1 MTESEQEI
9 EQAIQAFE
17 QKLGK
22 IQEKVNE
29 IDEQIKNTS
38 VNSVDKIESE
48 LELLKNN
55 YYEVLAKELLG
66 EFDNKQKKEIEE
78 NIQAAERKLKGE
90 NDRLQNIVGIRH
102 ALEAE
107 FRKTQNSIEQ
117 HQSALER
124 VEFEGLK
131 LQRQKILDEINTSRK
146 NLEELFGKVSSY
158 NLKSVELVA
167 RILNREYKQ
176 RGLPQ
181 GPRQNGNSRDK
192 INQLA
197 EPFDINGVK
206 NSFAET
212 LSEIVC
218 KSLSS

>member
-1 MTESEQEI
+1 MIETQQEI
-9 EQAIQAFE
+9 EQKIQAFE

-22 IQEKVNE
+22 IQEKVSE
-29 IDEQIKNTS
+29 IDEEIKNTS

-48 LELLKNN
+48 LERLKNT

-66 EFDNKQKKEIEE
+66 EFDDKQKKEIEE

-90 NDRLQNIVGIRH
+90 NDRLQNFVGIRQ

-107 FRKTQNSIEQ
+107 SRKTQSSVEQ
-117 HQSALER
+117 HQSTLER
-124 VEFEGLK
+124 LEFEALK
-131 LQRQKILDEINTSRK
+131 LERQKLVEEINSSQK
-146 NLEELFGKVSSY
+146 QLESLFDKVSTY
-158 NLKSVELVA
+158 NLKSVGIVKQ
-167 RILNREYKQ
+167 ILDREYKQ

-181 GPRQNGNSRDK
+181 AARLNGDNRDK
-192 INQLA
+192 VNQLA

-218 KSLSS
+218 KSLST

>member
-1 MTESEQEI
+1 MTATLQEI

-17 QKLGK
+17 QKIGK

-48 LELLKNN
+48 LEQLKNA
-55 YYEVLAKELLG
+55 YYEVLARELLG
-66 EFDNKQKKEIEE
+66 EFDEKQKKEIEE

-90 NDRLQNIVGIRH
+90 NDRLQNFVGIRH
-102 ALEAE
+102 ALESE
-107 FRKTQNSIEQ
+107 FRKTQTQIEQ

-124 VEFEGLK
+124 LEFEGLK
-131 LQRQKILDEINTSRK
+131 QEKQNIIEEINSSRK
-146 NLEELFGKVSSY
+146 HLEELFGKVSSY
-158 NLKSVELVA
+158 NLKSVGLVA
-167 RILNREYKQ
+167 QILDREYKQ

-181 GPRQNGNSRDK
+181 GPRPNGDNREK
-192 INQLA
+192 VNQLA

-218 KSLSS
+218 KSLSN

>member
-1 MTESEQEI
+1 MTATQQEI
-9 EQAIQAFE
+9 EQALRTFD

-22 IQEKVNE
+22 IQEKVTE

-38 VNSVDKIESE
+38 VNSVDKIESD
-48 LELLKNN
+48 LERLKNS
-55 YYEVLAKELLG
+55 YYEVLARELLG
-66 EFDNKQKKEIEE
+66 EFDSKQKKEIEE
-78 NIQAAERKLKGE
+78 SIQAAETKLKAE
-90 NDRLQNIVGIRH
+90 NDRLQNFVGIRH
-102 ALEAE
+102 ALDTE
-107 FRKTQNSIEQ
+107 FRKTQTSIEQ

-124 VEFEGLK
+124 LEFENLKQERLK
-131 LQRQKILDEINTSRK
+131 LVEEINLSRK
-146 NLEELFGKVSSY
+146 HLEELFGKVSAY
-158 NLKSVELVA
+158 NIKSVGLVSQ
-167 RILNREYKQ
+167 ILDREYKQ

-181 GPRQNGNSRDK
+181 GPRLNGDSRDK
-192 INQLA
+192 VSQLA

>member
-1 MTESEQEI
+1 MTETQQEI
-9 EQAIQAFE
+9 EQKVQAFE

-22 IQEKVNE
+22 IQDKVNE
-29 IDEQIKNTS
+29 IDEEIKNTS
-38 VNSVDKIESE
+38 LNSVDKIESE
-48 LELLKNN
+48 LERLKNT

-66 EFDNKQKKEIEE
+66 EFDDRQKKEIEE
-78 NIQAAERKLKGE
+78 NIQAAERKLKAE
-90 NDRLQNIVGIRH
+90 NDRLQNFVGIRQ

-107 FRKTQNSIEQ
+107 SRKTRTSVEQ

-124 VEFEGLK
+124 LRFEGLK
-131 LQRQKILDEINTSRK
+131 LERQKLVEEINSSRKQMEDLFDKVSTYNLSSVGLVTRILD
-146 NLEELFGKVSSY
+146 
-158 NLKSVELVA
+158 
-167 RILNREYKQ
+167 REYKQ

-181 GPRQNGNSRDK
+181 GPRPNGDNREK
-192 INQLA
+192 VNQLA

-218 KSLSS
+218 KSLST

>member
-1 MTESEQEI
+1 MTGSEQEI
-9 EQAIQAFE
+9 EQAIQAFQ

-29 IDEQIKNTS
+29 IDEKIKNTS

-48 LELLKNN
+48 FERLKNA
-55 YYEVLAKELLG
+55 YYEVLARELLG

-78 NIQAAERKLKGE
+78 NIQAAERKLKSE
-90 NDRLQNIVGIRH
+90 NDRLQNFVGIRH
-102 ALEAE
+102 ALETE
-107 FRKTQNSIEQ
+107 FRKTQTSIEQ

-124 VEFEGLK
+124 MEFEGLK
-131 LQRQKILDEINTSRK
+131 LERQTLVEEINSSRK
-146 NLEELFGKVSSY
+146 HLENLFGKVSSY
-158 NLKSVELVA
+158 NLKSIEIVA

-176 RGLPQ
+176 RGMPQ
-181 GPRQNGNSRDK
+181 DPRLNGDNRDK
-192 INQLA
+192 VNKLA

>member
-1 MTESEQEI
+1 MTGSEQEI
-9 EQAIQAFE
+9 EQAIQAFQ

-48 LELLKNN
+48 LERLKNT
-55 YYEVLAKELLG
+55 YYEVLARELLG

-78 NIQAAERKLKGE
+78 NIQAAERKLKAE
-90 NDRLQNIVGIRH
+90 NDRLQNFVGIRH
-102 ALEAE
+102 ALETE
-107 FRKTQNSIEQ
+107 FQKTQTSIEQ
-117 HQSALER
+117 HQSGLER
-124 VEFEGLK
+124 LKFEGLK
-131 LQRQKILDEINTSRK
+131 LERQNLVEEINSSRK
-146 NLEELFGKVSSY
+146 HLENLFGKVSSY
-158 NLKSVELVA
+158 NLKSSEIVA

-181 GPRQNGNSRDK
+181 DPRLNGDNRDK
-192 INQLA
+192 VNQLA